1 MTDQSRP
8 PGGYAGTP
16 GFSEREERAR
26 VAWSSYSD
34 RPADDMTHDFRA
46 GYHRG
51 VIDEARRSEVPAP
64 GARRELTPCGNI
76 VCTGCRVC
84 GCPDLGIAP
93 AAPEPQGEPSDAQ
106 VDRLIEAGMVALIHD
121 SEVPTGMRPHI
132 LGGEVLV
139 IRERTDAEPIV
150 RAVIHAVSPALRAA
164 GVQGDAKLSGNSA
177 GGVR

>member
-84 GCPDLGIAP
+84 GCPALGIAP

-106 VDRLIEAGMVALIHD
+106 VAEIEQRVYDQHRGQIAGMAKALVRAGWD
-121 SEVPTGMRPHI
+121 AAVEQEGA
-132 LGGEVLV
+132 
-139 IRERTDAEPIV
+139 TDA
-150 RAVIHAVSPALRAA
+150 
-164 GVQGDAKLSGNSA
+164 
-177 GGVR
+177 